1 MLLDDYSAL
10 QVMFNIIVAREGSK
24 VISKTALRNFYEK
37 FTGLTGVQLDKVT
50 EEGFRTA
57 SAVSLEC

>member
-1 MLLDDYSAL
+1 
-10 QVMFNIIVAREGSK
+10 MFNIIVAREGGK

-37 FTGLTGVQLDKVT
+37 FTGLQGQELDKVT

-57 SAVSLEC
+57 SAVS